1 MAITKKCFAAFVLTL
16 LFVMPFVYCSESD
29 NTSGF
34 EIKQEDK
41 CYSPEP
47 CKNGSEGCLFFC
59 ARIAYDLYG
68 ECIMK
73 SDHQHY
79 CCCVTKTK

>member
-16 LFVMPFVYCSESD
+16 LFVMPF
-29 NTSGF
+29 
-34 EIKQEDK
+34 QEDK

-47 CKNGSEGCLFFC
+47 CKNGPEGCLFFC

-73 SDHQHY
+73 PDHQKH
-79 CCCVTKTK
+79 CCCVTKTKKI